1 VRFGAPAHRVA
12 DHFASHGR
20 VIGGRLDW
28 PSNMRHL
35 ASLFLIVVVLAACA
49 APAPTRAL
57 DAELVAPGKLTV
69 CLSLLGSLAA
79 AQDDKGALSGY
90 NVDFANKLADQLQLA
105 PDLVVTPFVEL
116 IDRVEAHGCDVSV
129 SSQNI
134 TAGRLARI
142 DLVPYTRA
150 SQRVLVA
157 KDNPAGVNDLGGL
170 CGLMV
175 STTEGSIFAD
185 MVEGTGDFDGR
196 GLSQACLASGRLPI
210 EVHKF
215 SDQQAAVQ
223 ALLDGEV
230 AAHLGNP
237 NFVYD
242 YPDKLSQS
250 PATLPASRQGIGVA
264 KDHPQLRAGIE
275 SALAALIA
283 DGTYHDIL
291 LSYLEDERFVQAG
304 SILPPASGSP
314 GASASPN

>member
-1 VRFGAPAHRVA
+1 MRSS
-12 DHFASHGR
+12 FALL
-20 VIGGRLDW
+20 VTI
-28 PSNMRHL
+28 
-35 ASLFLIVVVLAACA
+35 VVLAGCA
-49 APAPTRAL
+49 APAPTRPL

-79 AQDDKGALSGY
+79 AQDDQGVLSGY
-90 NVDFANKLADQLQLA
+90 NVDFANRLAEQLKLE
-105 PDLVVTPFVEL
+105 PNLVVTPFVEL
-116 IDRVEAHGCDVSV
+116 IDRVEAHTCDASV

-157 KDNPAGVNDLGGL
+157 RDNPAGVNDLGGL

-185 MVEGTGDFDGR
+185 MVEGTGDFNGR

-215 SDQQAAVQ
+215 ADQQAAVQ

-250 PATLPASRQGIGVA
+250 AATLPASRQGIGMA
-264 KDHPQLRAGIE
+264 KDHPELRTGIE
-275 SALAALIA
+275 AALAALIA

-304 SILPPASGSP
+304 SISPLASPSP
-314 GASASPN
+314 EASASP